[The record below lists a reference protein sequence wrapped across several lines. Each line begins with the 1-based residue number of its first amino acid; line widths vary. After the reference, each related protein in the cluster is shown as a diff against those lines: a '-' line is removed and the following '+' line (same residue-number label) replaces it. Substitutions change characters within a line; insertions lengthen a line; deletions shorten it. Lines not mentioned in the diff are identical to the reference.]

1 MDNGRIFYTYQLCIS
16 IKVSVLMPTIPTDF
30 VNYKSTPVF
39 TPENIPKMFLHLH
52 NTRAGVYGKINVI
65 SGSLKFYGFTERRG
79 EIEQEI
85 VIAQDETA
93 ISPPEYWHK
102 VEFMSDD
109 TSFRVDFYAQEDS
122 DIVAENR
129 SERNA

>member
-1 MDNGRIFYTYQLCIS
+1 
-16 IKVSVLMPTIPTDF
+16 MPTIPTDF

>member
-1 MDNGRIFYTYQLCIS
+1 M
-16 IKVSVLMPTIPTDF
+16 VSYVYLRSELFMPVIPTDF

-39 TPENIPKMFLHLH
+39 TPDNIPKMFLHLH

-79 EIEQEI
+79 EVEQEI
-85 VIAQDETA
+85 IIEQAGFA

-109 TSFRVDFYAQEDS
+109 TSFRVDFYAQKDS

-129 SERNA
+129 SERND

>member
-1 MDNGRIFYTYQLCIS
+1 
-16 IKVSVLMPTIPTDF
+16 MPTIPTDF

-39 TPENIPKMFLHLH
+39 TPNNIPKMFLHLH
-52 NTRAGVYGKINVI
+52 NTRAGVYGKIKVT

-79 EIEQEI
+79 AIEQEA
-85 VIAQDETA
+85 VIEKGESA

-102 VEFMSDD
+102 VEFMTDD
-109 TSFRVDFYAQEDS
+109 TEFRVDFYAQKDS

-129 SERNA
+129 SERND